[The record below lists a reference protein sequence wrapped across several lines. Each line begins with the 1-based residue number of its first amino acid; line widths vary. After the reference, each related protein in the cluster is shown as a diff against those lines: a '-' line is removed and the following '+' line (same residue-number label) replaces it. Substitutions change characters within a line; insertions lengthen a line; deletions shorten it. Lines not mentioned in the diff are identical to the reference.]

1 MPYPWTESSRFT
13 FTAAAGHDFSV
24 SSLSGTKEVPEPCGF
39 EIEPVHE
46 TMGIDIPEPA
56 FTAKP
61 LLMARAGNSG
71 ICQPGGRITKSGRT
85 GGNHA

>member
-1 MPYPWTESSRFT
+1 MPHPWTESSRFT

-24 SSLSGTKEVPEPCGF
+24 SSLSGTEEVPEPCGF

-46 TMGIDIPEPA
+46 TADIDIPVQA
-56 FTAKP
+56 FTAKGLFMP
-61 LLMARAGNSG
+61 CAGNAG
-71 ICQPGGRITKSGRT
+71 ICQASGRMTKSGRT